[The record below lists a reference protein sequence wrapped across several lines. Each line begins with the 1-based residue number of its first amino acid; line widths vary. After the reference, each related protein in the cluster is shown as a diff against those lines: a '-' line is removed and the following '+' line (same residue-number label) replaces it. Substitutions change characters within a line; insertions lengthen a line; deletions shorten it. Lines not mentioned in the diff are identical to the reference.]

1 MAADTA
7 DTLFR
12 RITDYASRAD
22 PYPLYAELRE
32 AGVARQEDGSYLVGT
47 YHEIMALLH
56 DPRISS
62 DRRNR
67 SAPDEVAAASALPPS
82 FIGLDD
88 PEHHRLRSLAMRP
101 FGPPHTPG
109 RVDALHGEMT
119 RIVKDLLA
127 GCQDKDRIDVV
138 DDFAY
143 PLPVTVICRLLGVP
157 TEDEPQFRQWSDTI
171 VAGFDPTPGED
182 PADREHAALEA
193 RQAMGLYLGGLAEQR
208 RTRPS
213 DDMLSAFAAGAG
225 EGPDEQLTP
234 LEIMTTSVLLLIAG
248 HETTVNLITNG
259 VLTLLRHPDQLARLR
274 DDPVLMP
281 TAVEEL
287 LRYEP
292 PVQMLPQRTPLA
304 DIEVS
309 GVTIPKGAP
318 LILML
323 ASGNRDPQRFPDPDR
338 FDPAREDIQH
348 LGFGSGVHSC
358 FGAPLARL
366 EAQIAL
372 TELFGHLDNPRLIE
386 DPPPYR
392 RSPVLRGPRHL
403 LIAHDRTGTPAS
415 GQR

>member
-1 MAADTA
+1 MAADT
-7 DTLFR
+7 LFH
-12 RITDYASRAD
+12 RITDYAHRAD

-32 AGVARQEDGSYLVGT
+32 EGVVRQDDGSYLVGT
-47 YHEIMALLH
+47 YHEIEALLH

-62 DRRNR
+62 DRRKR
-67 SAPDEVAAASALPPS
+67 AVPDAAAVAEEGLSPA

-88 PEHHRLRSLAMRP
+88 PEHHRLRSLTMRS
-101 FGPPHTPG
+101 FGPPHTPDRIAG
-109 RVDALHGEMT
+109 MHDDIT
-119 RIVKDLLA
+119 RIVKDLIGDFA
-127 GCQDKDRIDVV
+127 GKERIDVV

-157 TEDEPQFRQWSDTI
+157 LEDEPRFRQWSDAI
-171 VAGFDPTPGED
+171 VAGIDPTPGED
-182 PADREHAALEA
+182 PEERSRAAAEA
-193 RQAMGLYLGGLAEQR
+193 RKTMGLYLGELADKR
-208 RTRPS
+208 PSHPS
-213 DDMLSAFAAGAG
+213 DDMLSAFVSDS
-225 EGPDEQLTP
+225 PDGQLTP
-234 LEIMTTSVLLLIAG
+234 LDIMTTSVLLLIAG

-259 VLTLLRHPDQLARLR
+259 ILTLLRHPDQLARLR
-274 DDPVLMP
+274 GEPALMP
-281 TAVEEL
+281 GAVEEL

-304 DIEVS
+304 DIEVA

-323 ASGNRDPQRFPDPDR
+323 ASGNRDPRRFHDADR
-338 FDPAREDIQH
+338 FDPTRDDHQH
-348 LGFGSGVHSC
+348 LGFGSGIHSC

-372 TELFGHLDNPRLIE
+372 NELIRHLDNPRLVE

-403 LIAHDRTGTPAS
+403 LVEYGRADARGS
-415 GQR
+415 R

>member
-1 MAADTA
+1 MAADT
-7 DTLFR
+7 LFQ
-12 RITDYASRAD
+12 RITDYGNRAD

-47 YHEIMALLH
+47 YHDVESLLH

-62 DRRNR
+62 DRRKR
-67 SAPDEVAAASALPPS
+67 TVPDEIAEEGLPPA

-88 PEHHRLRSLAMRP
+88 PEHHRLRGLAMRS
-101 FGPPHTPG
+101 FGPPHTPDRIDG
-109 RVDALHGEMT
+109 MHDEIT
-119 RIVKDLLA
+119 RIVKDLI
-127 GCQDKDRIDVV
+127 GSFQGKERIDVV

-157 TEDEPQFRQWSDTI
+157 IEDEPRFREWSDAI
-171 VAGFDPTPGED
+171 VAGIDPTPGED
-182 PADREHAALEA
+182 PAERPRAAAEA
-193 RQAMGLYLGGLAEQR
+193 RKAMGLYLGELAEKR
-208 RTRPS
+208 RAHPS
-213 DDMLSAFAAGAG
+213 GDMLSAFVSGDSS
-225 EGPDEQLTP
+225 EGQLTP

-259 VLTLLRHPDQLARLR
+259 ILTLLRHPGELARLR
-274 DDPVLMP
+274 AEPALMP
-281 TAVEEL
+281 NAVEEL

-304 DIEVS
+304 DIEVA

-318 LILML
+318 LILLL
-323 ASGNRDPQRFPDPDR
+323 ASGNRDPLRFRDPDR
-338 FDPAREDIQH
+338 FDPTREDHQH

-372 TELFGHLDNPRLIE
+372 NELIQYLDHPRLVE

-403 LIAHDRTGTPAS
+403 LVENG
-415 GQR
+415 

>member
-1 MAADTA
+1 MAADT
-7 DTLFR
+7 LFH
-12 RITDYASRAD
+12 RITDYANRAD

-32 AGVARQEDGSYLVGT
+32 ARVARQEDGSYLVGT
-47 YHEIMALLH
+47 YHDIEALLH

-62 DRRNR
+62 DRRKR
-67 SAPDEVAAASALPPS
+67 TVPDETAEEGLPPA

-88 PEHHRLRSLAMRP
+88 PEHHRLRGLAMRS
-101 FGPPHTPG
+101 FGPPHTPDRIDG
-109 RVDALHGEMT
+109 MHDEIT
-119 RIVKDLLA
+119 RIVKDLIGSFQGKEL
-127 GCQDKDRIDVV
+127 IDVV

-157 TEDEPQFRQWSDTI
+157 IEDEPRFREWSDAI
-171 VAGFDPTPGED
+171 VAGIDPTPGED
-182 PADREHAALEA
+182 PTERPRAAAEA
-193 RQAMGLYLGGLAEQR
+193 RKAMGLHLGELAEKR
-208 RTRPS
+208 RAHPS
-213 DDMLSAFAAGAG
+213 DDMLSAFVGG
-225 EGPDEQLTP
+225 DSVGGDSSEGQLTP

-259 VLTLLRHPDQLARLR
+259 ILTLLRHPDELARLR
-274 DDPVLMP
+274 AEPALMP
-281 TAVEEL
+281 HAVEEL

-304 DIEVS
+304 DIEVA
-309 GVTIPKGAP
+309 GVTIPQGAP
-318 LILML
+318 LILLL
-323 ASGNRDPQRFPDPDR
+323 ASGNRDPLRFPDPDR
-338 FDPAREDIQH
+338 FDPTRDDHQH

-372 TELFGHLDNPRLIE
+372 NELIQYLDHPRLVA

-403 LIAHDRTGTPAS
+403 LVENG
-415 GQR
+415 

>member
-1 MAADTA
+1 MAADT
-7 DTLFR
+7 LFH
-12 RITDYASRAD
+12 RITDYANRAD

-47 YHEIMALLH
+47 YHDVEALLH

-62 DRRNR
+62 DRRKR
-67 SAPDEVAAASALPPS
+67 TVPDEIAEEGLPPA

-88 PEHHRLRSLAMRP
+88 PEHHRLRGLAMRS
-101 FGPPHTPG
+101 FGPPHTPDRIDG
-109 RVDALHGEMT
+109 MHDEIT
-119 RIVKDLLA
+119 RIVKDLI
-127 GCQDKDRIDVV
+127 GSFRGKERIDVV

-157 TEDEPQFRQWSDTI
+157 IEDEPRFREWSDAI
-171 VAGFDPTPGED
+171 VAGIDPTPGED
-182 PADREHAALEA
+182 PTERPRAAAEA
-193 RQAMGLYLGGLAEQR
+193 RKAMGLYLGELAEKR
-208 RTRPS
+208 RAHPS
-213 DDMLSAFAAGAG
+213 DDMLSAFVSGDSA
-225 EGPDEQLTP
+225 EGQLTP

-259 VLTLLRHPDQLARLR
+259 ILTLLRHPDELARLR
-274 DDPVLMP
+274 AEPALMP
-281 TAVEEL
+281 NAVEEL

-304 DIEVS
+304 DIEVA
-309 GVTIPKGAP
+309 GVTIPQGAP
-318 LILML
+318 LILLL
-323 ASGNRDPQRFPDPDR
+323 ASGNRDPLRFRDPDR
-338 FDPAREDIQH
+338 FDPTREDHQH

-372 TELFGHLDNPRLIE
+372 NELIQYLDHPRLVE

-403 LIAHDRTGTPAS
+403 LVENG
-415 GQR
+415 

>member
-1 MAADTA
+1 MAADT
-7 DTLFR
+7 LFQ
-12 RITDYASRAD
+12 RITDYANRAD

-47 YHEIMALLH
+47 YHDVEALLH

-62 DRRNR
+62 DRRKR
-67 SAPDEVAAASALPPS
+67 TVPDEIAEEGLPPA

-88 PEHHRLRSLAMRP
+88 PEHHRLRGLVMRS
-101 FGPPHTPG
+101 FGPPHTPDRIDG
-109 RVDALHGEMT
+109 MHEEIT
-119 RIVKDLLA
+119 RIVKDLI
-127 GCQDKDRIDVV
+127 GSFQGKERIDVV

-157 TEDEPQFRQWSDTI
+157 IEDEPRFREWSDAI
-171 VAGFDPTPGED
+171 VAGIDPTPGED
-182 PADREHAALEA
+182 PSERPRAAAEA
-193 RQAMGLYLGGLAEQR
+193 RKAMGLYLGELAEKR
-208 RTRPS
+208 RAHPS
-213 DDMLSAFAAGAG
+213 DDMLSAFVSGDSS
-225 EGPDEQLTP
+225 EGQLTP

-259 VLTLLRHPDQLARLR
+259 ILTLLRHPDELARLR
-274 DDPVLMP
+274 AEPALMP
-281 TAVEEL
+281 HAVEEL

-304 DIEVS
+304 DIEVA

-318 LILML
+318 LILLL
-323 ASGNRDPQRFPDPDR
+323 ASGNRDPLRFRDPDR
-338 FDPAREDIQH
+338 FDPTREDHRH

-372 TELFGHLDNPRLIE
+372 HELIQHLDHPRLVE

-403 LIAHDRTGTPAS
+403 LVENG
-415 GQR
+415 

>member
-1 MAADTA
+1 MAADN
-7 DTLFR
+7 LFH
-12 RITDYASRAD
+12 RITDYANRAN

-32 AGVARQEDGSYLVGT
+32 EGVVRQEDGSYLVGT
-47 YHEIMALLH
+47 YDEIEALLH

-67 SAPDEVAAASALPPS
+67 TVPDETDVAQEGLPPA

-88 PEHHRLRSLAMRP
+88 PEHHRLRGLAMRS
-101 FGPPHTPG
+101 FGPPHTPDRIEG
-109 RVDALHGEMT
+109 MHGAIT
-119 RIVKDLLA
+119 RIVKDLIGA
-127 GCQDKDRIDVV
+127 FTGKDRIDVV

-157 TEDEPQFRQWSDTI
+157 IEDEPQFREWSDAI
-171 VAGFDPTPGED
+171 VAGIDPTPGED
-182 PADREHAALEA
+182 PAERPRAAVAA
-193 RQAMGLYLGGLAEQR
+193 RKAMGLYLGELAEKR
-208 RTRPS
+208 RAHPS
-213 DDMLSAFAAGAG
+213 DDMLSAFVSGDSS
-225 EGPDEQLTP
+225 EGQLTP

-259 VLTLLRHPDQLARLR
+259 VLTLLRHPDELARLR
-274 DDPVLMP
+274 SEPAWVP
-281 TAVEEL
+281 RAVEEL

-304 DIEVS
+304 DIEVA

-323 ASGNRDPQRFPDPDR
+323 ASGNRDPRRFPDPDR
-338 FDPAREDIQH
+338 FDPTREDHQH
-348 LGFGSGVHSC
+348 LGFGSGIHSC

-372 TELFGHLDNPRLIE
+372 DELIQHLDHPRLVE

-403 LIAHDRTGTPAS
+403 LIES
-415 GQR
+415 GRAKARGGR

>member
-1 MAADTA
+1 MAADT
-7 DTLFR
+7 LFH
-12 RITDYASRAD
+12 RITDYANRAD

-32 AGVARQEDGSYLVGT
+32 VRVARQEDGSYLVGT
-47 YHEIMALLH
+47 YHDIEALLH

-62 DRRNR
+62 DRRKR
-67 SAPDEVAAASALPPS
+67 TVPDETAEEGLPPA

-88 PEHHRLRSLAMRP
+88 PEHHRLRGLAMRS
-101 FGPPHTPG
+101 FGPPHTPDRIDG
-109 RVDALHGEMT
+109 MHDEIT
-119 RIVKDLLA
+119 RIVKDLI
-127 GCQDKDRIDVV
+127 GSFQGKERIDVV

-157 TEDEPQFRQWSDTI
+157 IEDEPRFREWSDAI
-171 VAGFDPTPGED
+171 VAGIDPTPGED
-182 PADREHAALEA
+182 PTEHPRAAAEA
-193 RQAMGLYLGGLAEQR
+193 RKAMGLYLGELAEKR
-208 RTRPS
+208 RAHPS
-213 DDMLSAFAAGAG
+213 DDMLSAFAGG
-225 EGPDEQLTP
+225 DSGGGDSSEGQLTP

-259 VLTLLRHPDQLARLR
+259 ILTLLRHPDELARLR
-274 DDPVLMP
+274 AEPALMP
-281 TAVEEL
+281 RAVEEL

-304 DIEVS
+304 DIEVA
-309 GVTIPKGAP
+309 GVTIPQGAP
-318 LILML
+318 LILLL
-323 ASGNRDPQRFPDPDR
+323 ASGNRDPLRFPDPDR
-338 FDPAREDIQH
+338 FDPTRDDHQH

-372 TELFGHLDNPRLIE
+372 NELIQYLDHPRLVA

-403 LIAHDRTGTPAS
+403 LVENG
-415 GQR
+415 